1 MLEMFGDGV
10 VFLLPAIQ
18 RPVAFET
25 CCVVG
30 ICLVWLVEE
39 SGVRQLEFR
48 QSIILGLMH
57 IVPPRL
63 CAPQL
68 AKVAGA
74 AM

>member
-1 MLEMFGDGV
+1 MLEMFGNGV
-10 VFLLPAIQ
+10 VFLLPAVQ

-48 QSIILGLMH
+48 QSIILELIH
-57 IVPPRL
+57 IVL
-63 CAPQL
+63 QDCAPQL

>member
-1 MLEMFGDGV
+1 
-10 VFLLPAIQ
+10 
-18 RPVAFET
+18 VAFET

-57 IVPPRL
+57 IVPPKL